1 MRHFWLTVLLVL
13 PFSVGLAATFQEGDA
28 YKTLPQAQPTMDPN
42 KIEVVELFW
51 YGCPHCHKFQ
61 PYVEKWL
68 KTKPENVEY
77 IRMPAILREDW
88 SLHAR
93 AFYTAETLGIL
104 DKIHEPLFNA
114 IHVEKQ
120 RLFSEDSLMHF
131 FEKYGI
137 DNDTFRNTFYS
148 FTVDSK
154 VRRANQMTRRYRIS
168 GTPAVI
174 VNGKYV
180 TGPAEAKGFDNL
192 IKVIDYLVQEET
204 LAKNK

>member
-1 MRHFWLTVLLVL
+1 MRHFLLSVLLLL
-13 PFSVGLAATFQEGDA
+13 PLSTSFAVSFEEGES
-28 YKTLPQAQPTMDPN
+28 YKLLPQAQPTMAED

-68 KTKPENVEY
+68 KTKPDNVVY
-77 IRMPAILREDW
+77 IRMPAILRKDW

-104 DKIHEPLFNA
+104 DKIHTPLFDA

-120 RLFSEDSLMHF
+120 RLFSEEALMDF
-131 FEKYGI
+131 FEQYGVTNKQFK
-137 DNDTFRNTFYS
+137 DTFYS

-154 VRRANQMTRRYRIS
+154 LRRANQMTRRYRIS
-168 GTPAVI
+168 GTPAVV

-180 TGPAEAKGFDNL
+180 TGPAEAKGFENL
-192 IKVIDYLVQEET
+192 IKVIDYLVKKESSAE
-204 LAKNK
+204 